1 MQLRNP
7 ETRVAAGRLFKKM
20 FLEKF
25 QRHLDTMPPCYR
37 LGETSGTH
45 PLSRLRENAEA
56 AMPWKGLGQQPKLGY
71 ISIGKDTDGRLY
83 SEKEFRV
90 VMERTMDKDPPVI
103 YFLIPCSQNPESWD
117 AVIVSSEKEE
127 RRAVHVV
134 FLKTMT
140 QPEHTQHQ
148 IIAKGLNQ
156 VRDAV
161 PKTWDCEGRN
171 VHYHYVLVLLTH
183 DNEESDI
190 PQWRHVLI
198 SSKEQ

>member
-1 MQLRNP
+1 
-7 ETRVAAGRLFKKM
+7 
-20 FLEKF
+20 
-25 QRHLDTMPPCYR
+25 
-37 LGETSGTH
+37 
-45 PLSRLRENAEA
+45 
-56 AMPWKGLGQQPKLGY
+56 
-71 ISIGKDTDGRLY
+71 
-83 SEKEFRV
+83 
-90 VMERTMDKDPPVI
+90 MERTMDKDPPVI

-198 SSKEQ
+198 SSKEQKKDPSWHRDNLRQYIMFVPMGALREPPKET